1 MKVVHLDIKFWFIW
15 NTKNFYYIRIDVN
28 NTYKKPNRPHIKSF
42 GHVGKTVSLCKVIQS
57 EILRSNIEFK
67 MKFFGLFLFL
77 MAIVLLAAP
86 DAVAAKKPK
95 KGLKSGGKKGG
106 KDQLNLS
113 ERKFSNFISLQ
124 WKFRKVITAVPKKTW
139 RPLGFMEKTTA
150 QNTFFYFI
158 ISNSKSATKFSIF
171 LENLET
177 FVHQY
182 QNMFKIF

>member
-1 MKVVHLDIKFWFIW
+1 MNFCNFVTSELNEPNKIYSKKNYHSIKKGKKWLESFVDDFNGKSINFNMKVVHLDIKFWFIW
-15 NTKNFYYIRIDVN
+15 NTKIFYYIRIDVN

-67 MKFFGLFLFL
+67 MKFFGLFLVL

-86 DAVAAKKPK
+86 DAVAAKKLIK
-95 KGLKSGGKKGG
+95 GKKGG

-124 WKFRKVITAVPKKTW
+124 
-139 RPLGFMEKTTA
+139 
-150 QNTFFYFI
+150 
-158 ISNSKSATKFSIF
+158 
-171 LENLET
+171 
-177 FVHQY
+177 
-182 QNMFKIF
+182 